1 MCRGSGSLAT
11 GISEASASLC
21 SPCLFFSLL
30 HLAVSKWPEQPHLL
44 WIIGRPFNPRRLFSK
59 LRGPV
64 PLLVELP
71 HEVWG
76 LALLLVRPSLP
87 HTTLPF
93 LSFRCWPETENSEVP
108 EENFE
113 FKKILVFA
121 HYFKWPNFLK
131 KKFSRPSPPPKS
143 SFSLPSNFVFHRS
156 QVLPFLYRSA
166 CQYEVECTRRLTS
179 IFLWCCLSLAN
190 SEFLETVI
198 LTRGI
203 DPLPVAAP
211 EPYFRK
217 GKSFQTSAHRQ
228 SVGSE
233 LLTGNALLRIVFS
246 VRTVILNEGV
256 LHLHLPIGWCLL
268 IMLTIWP
275 RLLATCD

>member
-1 MCRGSGSLAT
+1 MQIISNDLIFLRKSLVDLPHHQRVH
-11 GISEASASLC
+11 SH
-21 SPCLFFSLL
+21 SLL
-30 HLAVSKWPEQPHLL
+30 T
-44 WIIGRPFNPRRLFSK
+44 LF
-59 LRGPV
+59 
-64 PLLVELP
+64 
-71 HEVWG
+71 
-76 LALLLVRPSLP
+76 
-87 HTTLPF
+87 
-93 LSFRCWPETENSEVP
+93 
-108 EENFE
+108 
-113 FKKILVFA
+113 
-121 HYFKWPNFLK
+121 
-131 KKFSRPSPPPKS
+131 
-143 SFSLPSNFVFHRS
+143 FHRS

-166 CQYEVECTRRLTS
+166 CQYEVKCTRRLTS

-217 GKSFQTSAHRQ
+217 DKSFHTSAHRQ

-246 VRTVILNEGV
+246 VRTVILKEGI
-256 LHLHLPIGWCLL
+256 LHLHLPVGWCLL

-275 RLLATCD
+275 KLLATCD